1 MEANLPAAIG
11 FLAEVRQDSTRPHEP
26 VFAARGSRARWHER
40 TAERTLHTVLLHSGA
55 PEAACARERGRT
67 LVLAGELYN
76 RDELTGLLPGRL
88 LPGSDA
94 ALVSAL
100 FDVYDVHAFR
110 LLNGRFAALL
120 ADRERA
126 VLATDH
132 SGSVPLYVSVAPGRV
147 LAATEAK
154 ALRGAAPRG
163 RPLAQGRP
171 VRRRP
176 GTRQVP
182 AGSVLDIQVSTGRC
196 VPHRTW
202 MPPLARRI
210 VPEDEAV
217 DIVRR
222 ALARAVRARTGP
234 GTPLVVLSGGID
246 SSAVAA
252 LAAARSAGPIDTVS
266 MGTDEADEF
275 PQARVVARHIG
286 SVHQEIT
293 VPTADLLRGLPHA
306 VWAAECTDP
315 DVIEYL
321 LPLTAL
327 YLCLGDTES
336 DGNTGGDG
344 GTSRD
349 GGAGRRILTG
359 YGADIPLGGMHRE
372 ARLAQLD
379 TAVCHDMDTF
389 DGLNEMTPAL
399 SAMAGHWSTH
409 PYWDRDVLDVLVSL
423 EAGLKRRHGRDKW
436 VLRAALGDVLPHEVV
451 VRPKLGVHEGSGT
464 TSSFSR
470 LLADAG
476 VPEDRVRQAK
486 RMVVE
491 EIYDQVVA
499 EGRHPDEVALD
510 TVVELIAGRTAH
522 RPCPIPR

>member
-1 MEANLPAAIG
+1 MATNLPAATG
-11 FLAEVRQDSTRPHEP
+11 FLAEVRRDGARPLEP
-26 VFAARGSRARWHER
+26 VFAARGSLARWHER
-40 TAERTLHTVLLHSGA
+40 TADRSLHIALVHSGA
-55 PEAACARERGRT
+55 PDEACARDRGRT
-67 LVLAGELYN
+67 LVFAGELYN
-76 RDELTGLLPGRL
+76 QEDLIGLLPGRV

-94 ALVSAL
+94 ALVVAL
-100 FDVYDVHAFR
+100 FDVYGIHAFR

-120 ADRERA
+120 TDHGHV

-132 SGSVPLYVSVAPGRV
+132 AGSVPLYVFVAPGKV

-154 ALRGAAPRG
+154 ALRAAPQG
-163 RPLAQGRP
+163 RPVPEGRP

-176 GTRQVP
+176 GTHQVP
-182 AGSVLDIQVSTGRC
+182 AGSVLDIEVSTGTC

-202 MPPLARRI
+202 TPPLARRI
-210 VPEDEAV
+210 LPEDEAV
-217 DIVRR
+217 GTVRR
-222 ALARAVRARTGP
+222 TLERAVRARTGA

-246 SSAVAA
+246 SSAVAV
-252 LAAARSAGPIDTVS
+252 LAVGRSAGPIDTVS

-286 SVHQEIT
+286 SVHREIT
-293 VPTADLLRGLPHA
+293 VPTSDLLRGLPHA
-306 VWAAECTDP
+306 VWAAECLDP

-327 YLCLGDTES
+327 YLRLGGT
-336 DGNTGGDG
+336 TGGDG
-344 GTSRD
+344 T
-349 GGAGRRILTG
+349 GRRILTG

-372 ARLAQLD
+372 NRLPQLD

-389 DGLNEMTPAL
+389 DGLNEMTPTL
-399 SAMAGHWSTH
+399 SAIAGHWSTH

-451 VRPKLGVHEGSGT
+451 VRPKIGVHEGSGT

-470 LLADAG
+470 LLTDAG
-476 VPEDRVRQAK
+476 IPQDRVHDAK
-486 RMVVE
+486 RLVVE
-491 EIYDQVVA
+491 EIFDQVVVD
-499 EGRHPDEVALD
+499 GRHPDDVALD
-510 TVVELIAGRTAH
+510 TVVERVADRPAH
-522 RPCPIPR
+522 RARPVPR

>member
-11 FLAEVRQDSTRPHEP
+11 FLAEVRKDGARPLEP
-26 VFAARGSRARWHER
+26 VFAARGSLVRWHER
-40 TAERTLHTVLLHSGA
+40 TADHSLRTVLVHSGA
-55 PEAACARERGRT
+55 PDEAYARDGGRT

-76 RDELTGLLPGRL
+76 QNELLGLLPGRV

-94 ALVSAL
+94 ALVVAL
-100 FDVYDVHAFR
+100 FDVYGVHAFR

-120 ADRERA
+120 ADRGRA

-132 SGSVPLYVSVAPGRV
+132 AGSVPLYVSVAPGQV
-147 LAATEAK
+147 LVATEAK
-154 ALRGAAPRG
+154 ALRAAPRG
-163 RPLAQGRP
+163 RPVPEGRP

-176 GTRQVP
+176 GTHQVP
-182 AGSVLDIQVSTGRC
+182 AGTVLDIEVSTGTC

-202 MPPLARRI
+202 TPPLARRI
-210 VPEDEAV
+210 LPEDEAV
-217 DIVRR
+217 DVVRR
-222 ALARAVRARTGP
+222 ALERAVRARTGT

-252 LAAARSAGPIDTVS
+252 LAAGRSAGPVDTVS

-286 SVHQEIT
+286 SVHREIT

-306 VWAAECTDP
+306 VWAAECLDP
-315 DVIEYL
+315 DVVEYL

-327 YLCLGDTES
+327 YLRLGDT
-336 DGNTGGDG
+336 GGGGD
-344 GTSRD
+344 
-349 GGAGRRILTG
+349 AGRRILTG

-372 ARLAQLD
+372 NRLPQLD

-389 DGLNEMTPAL
+389 DGLNEMTPTL
-399 SAMAGHWSTH
+399 STMAGHWSTH

-464 TSSFSR
+464 TSAFSR
-470 LLADAG
+470 LLTDAG
-476 VPEDRVRQAK
+476 VPQSQVHQAK
-486 RMVVE
+486 RLVVE
-491 EIYDQVVA
+491 EIFDQVVVG
-499 EGRHPDEVALD
+499 GRHPDEVAVD
-510 TVVELIAGRTAH
+510 AVVEQVAGRPARRA
-522 RPCPIPR
+522 RPVPR